1 MILKIKDNI
10 DLKILKKYGFKEIQQ
25 NQRVNFIYFP
35 GNYLYSKGNH
45 ICVNNDRNLFN
56 LDYYIGEDRYMTF
69 RFNEALT
76 SDFDKTMC
84 VLFDLIK
91 ADLIEKGEN
100 NGEKS

>member
-1 MILKIKDNI
+1 MILKIRDSV
-10 DLKILKKYGFKEIQQ
+10 DLKILKKYGFKEVQQ

-35 GNYLYSKGNH
+35 DEFSKANY

-91 ADLIEKGEN
+91 SDLVEKGE
-100 NGEKS
+100 K